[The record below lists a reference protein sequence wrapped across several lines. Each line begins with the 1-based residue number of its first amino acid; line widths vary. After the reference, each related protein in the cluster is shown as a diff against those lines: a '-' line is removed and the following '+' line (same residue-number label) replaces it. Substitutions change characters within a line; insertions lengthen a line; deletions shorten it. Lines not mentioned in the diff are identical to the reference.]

1 MMKTEVERTL
11 SPSGVDFIASMSSLG
26 DAWWML
32 PIPALGQHLL
42 LTDVLGGEPI
52 GIGSILLV
60 ILSSPLLGLLC
71 VEVTARLF
79 ARERIVFGR

>member
-32 PIPALGQHLL
+32 PTPILGQHLP
-42 LTDVLGGEPI
+42 LTAAPI
-52 GIGSILLV
+52 GM
-60 ILSSPLLGLLC
+60 LC
-71 VEVTARLF
+71 AELPARLF
-79 ARERIVFGR
+79 EPERVVLGR